1 MATES
6 TEQRTYLIDG
16 KLVPLGYEQVTTLTS
31 STPIEPPTGVR
42 VAVIQALVQNVRW
55 RDDGEDPTNSVGM
68 QLSAGR
74 DMLYTGDLAKIRF
87 IEEAASAQ
95 LNISYYF

>member
-16 KLVPLGYEQVTTLTS
+16 KLVPLGYEQITTLS
-31 STPIEPPTGVR
+31 SSVALRPPTDSR

-55 RDDGEDPTNSVGM
+55 RDDSNDPTNSVGM
-68 QLSAGR
+68 QLAAGR
-74 DMLYTGDLAKIRF
+74 DMLYTGDLTKIRF
-87 IEEAASAQ
+87 IEEAAGAQ

>member
-6 TEQRTYLIDG
+6 NEQRTYLIDG
-16 KLVPLGYEQVTTLTS
+16 KLVPLGYQQVTTLTAS
-31 STPIEPPTGVR
+31 KGLEPPTGAR

-55 RDDGEDPTNSVGM
+55 RDDGPDPTNSVGM
-68 QLSAGR
+68 QLAASR
-74 DMLYTGDLAKIRF
+74 DMLYTGDLTEIRF

-95 LNISYYF
+95 LNVSYYF

>member
-1 MATES
+1 MAVDS
-6 TEQRTYLIDG
+6 QEQRTYLIDG

-31 STPIEPPTGVR
+31 STPIEPPTGAR

-68 QLSAGR
+68 QLAAGR
-74 DMLYTGDLAKIRF
+74 DMLYTGNLVDIRF